1 MDTQKRIR
9 IFYILSIIG
18 IVIGFATSAIA
29 LASFSASQYGEYNL
43 YMNYIIQLGVLSFG
57 FQDGMLIN
65 YRKRE
70 YTNMLPTLKRDLNFG
85 FIFQT
90 VVLIFSIILVPI
102 FFKTELGSSQ
112 FIILILSIISFFPV
126 TLLGNIRNVFSALG
140 KFDLIGYFDFLTKIY
155 MLIGI
160 IIVSIFHLN
169 IILFMIIDIIFKF
182 VIVGGLY
189 IKIDHDYNKLN
200 IKEKNTTSNFSII
213 DNFKKG
219 LFILLGNWAYVLVF
233 SLDKTFL
240 QENTSFLGIYSYSL
254 FVLTTLNQLFIPIK
268 SVIVSMINEN
278 KKGKEIFNMAAQ
290 ITMLVFSVVV
300 LYLWIGEPLIL
311 YLLEVV
317 GQKIPGIV
325 DKIEAITQGIE
336 LSSII
341 TIGMPFYIVV
351 HLLFMSLLLV
361 KDQRKFAFYGI
372 INAVITLFIYFIC
385 VNTIK
390 SSPLYAVSI
399 ATVIN
404 YLITY
409 LFTGTI
415 VVGIKEGFKLIVFSI
430 FLMIISLFLIQFDN
444 IFMFIIIAALI
455 IGYFLILKM
464 TKNKEK

>member
-9 IFYILSIIG
+9 IFYILSMIG

-29 LASFSASQYGEYNL
+29 LVSISASQYGEYNL

-85 FIFQT
+85 FIFQA

-112 FIILILSIISFFPV
+112 FIILTLSIISFFPV
-126 TLLGNIRNVFSALG
+126 TLLGNIRNAFSALG
-140 KFDLIGYFDFLTKIY
+140 KFDIIGYFDFLTKIY

-182 VIVGGLY
+182 VIVGWLY
-189 IKIDHDYNKLN
+189 IKIYHDYNKLN

-219 LFILLGNWAYVLVF
+219 LFILLGNWSYVLVF

-240 QENTSFLGIYSYSL
+240 HENTSFLGIYSYSL

-278 KKGKEIFNMAAQ
+278 KKGKEIFNIATQ

-311 YLLEVV
+311 YLLGVV

-372 INAVITLFIYFIC
+372 INAIITLFIYFIC

-415 VVGIKEGFKLIVFSI
+415 VIGIKDGFKLIVFSI
-430 FLMIISLFLIQFDN
+430 FLMIISLFLIQFNN
-444 IFMFIIIAALI
+444 IFMFIIITALI
-455 IGYFLILKM
+455 IGYFLILKT